1 MINFQLMHGW
11 LAPTM
16 NWAVAALLIASLVP
30 HLAPSKKF
38 SELLSHFELQYFL
51 GSLLFLPLSWIAAN
65 YWSMAGAVFALAINS
80 SGMISF
86 YYAGW
91 RRRVGRQPLKIAL
104 VNINHAN
111 SAYARFAS
119 WAKAQPLDVLVV
131 QEVNQAWADALNS
144 LNQQYPFS
152 IVLPRER
159 GSGIALYSRMPM
171 ESSSLELGEGDDRP
185 GIQASLTIR
194 NKIINIVSFH
204 PRAPI
209 RKGHFALRNRMLAA
223 AAGHLQNMD
232 SPKICIGDFNT
243 SPWSYYYRSFLRQ
256 TQLKDGRNAR
266 GLLPTWPTF
275 LIFRWLMVPID
286 HCVISNDIRVVKM
299 KTGEDIGSDHLPLM
313 IDLKF

>member
-1 MINFQLMHGW
+1 MRSW

-16 NWAVAALLIASLVP
+16 NWTVAALLIASLLPYV
-30 HLAPSKKF
+30 APSKKF
-38 SELLSHFELQYFL
+38 SELLSHFKFQYL
-51 GSLLFLPLSWIAAN
+51 LASILFLPLSWIAAN
-65 YWSMAGAVFALAINS
+65 YWSMAGAAFVLAINS
-80 SGMISF
+80 LGMVSF

-91 RRRVGRQPLKIAL
+91 RRRVGREPLKIAL

-111 SAYARFAS
+111 SDYARFAS

-131 QEVNQAWADALNS
+131 QEVNQDWADALNS
-144 LNQQYPFS
+144 LSQQYPFS

-185 GIQASLTIR
+185 GIKARLTIGEK
-194 NKIINIVSFH
+194 KIAIVSFH

-209 RKGHFALRNRMLAA
+209 RKGHFALRNRMLATA
-223 AAGHLQNMD
+223 AVHLRDMD
-232 SPKICIGDFNT
+232 NPKICIGDFNT
-243 SPWSYYYRSFLRQ
+243 SPWSYYYRSFLQQ
-256 TQLKDGRNAR
+256 TQLKDSRNAR

-275 LIFRWLMVPID
+275 LIFRWLMIPID
-286 HCVISNDIRVVKM
+286 HCLISNDIRVVKM
-299 KTGEDIGSDHLPLM
+299 KTGEDVGSDHLPLM